1 MPAAIK
7 LDDLSRKNIG
17 QALFEGETHP
27 VFYRMGH
34 TGEGFYLDPGGA
46 DWTVVDIDAEG
57 WRERPMDS
65 QRFGRSPGMAALP
78 QHICLNILS

>member
-17 QALFEGETHP
+17 QALFEAETHS
-27 VFYRMGH
+27 VFFRMWH
-34 TGEGFYLDPGGA
+34 TDEGFYLDLGGT
-46 DWTVVDIDAEG
+46 DWTVVDIDTEG

-65 QRFGRSPGMAALP
+65 PRFDRSPSMAALP
-78 QHICLNILS
+78 QQICLNTLS